1 MLSTPVW
8 LQSKLRWHCY
18 ILIVTKI
25 KIIIMEPVKSN
36 QTASSSVGHQL
47 TKWYTWSNKEDSVVL
62 SQNILSPS
70 LSLSVS
76 LSIVYFIIILSKRA
90 LLNLSIILTLIYL
103 LQIQHIIN
111 SITHNYASTSQKF
124 NVRHTFQLLFFILR
138 VLVSNDKFIL
148 KFQVYSRSLGVNLQ
162 KLCVYS
168 QKLGGFF
175 SRNLRVYSQK

>member
-1 MLSTPVW
+1 MLWIWKNNSDVMLSTPVW

-62 SQNILSPS
+62 SQNILSLF

-168 QKLGGFF
+168 QK
-175 SRNLRVYSQK
+175 